1 MSKKPLDPNLAS
13 ILDSIRATVGG
24 ETPPQSREAM
34 EAMLDAEAEAGAEPT
49 ETVAEADGGT
59 AKVPDPSGAD
69 RPLARSAAP
78 AAKPGARKAI
88 PPATRTVEEFLA
100 ELIRPQV
107 EAWLSAHLPEIIQK
121 QAAEEI
127 ARLTGRK

>member
-24 ETPPQSREAM
+24 ETTPPTAEEQQAL
-34 EAMLDAEAEAGAEPT
+34 LDAEAEAEAEAESNLDAEPEAETRT
-49 ETVAEADGGT
+49 EQRASA
-59 AKVPDPSGAD
+59 
-69 RPLARSAAP
+69 RPVVAP
-78 AAKPGARKAI
+78 AAKPASRKAV
-88 PPATRTVEEFLA
+88 PPATRTVEDFLA

-127 ARLTGRK
+127 ARLTSRK

>member
-1 MSKKPLDPNLAS
+1 MTNKPLDPNLAS

-24 ETPPQSREAM
+24 ETTPPSRQDLQ
-34 EAMLDAEAEAGAEPT
+34 AMLDAEAESHDAEPGIIP
-49 ETVAEADGGT
+49 EADQRAP
-59 AKVPDPSGAD
+59 AKASP
-69 RPLARSAAP
+69 AAP
-78 AAKPGARKAI
+78 AGKPVARKAV
-88 PPATRTVEEFLA
+88 PPASRTVEDFLA